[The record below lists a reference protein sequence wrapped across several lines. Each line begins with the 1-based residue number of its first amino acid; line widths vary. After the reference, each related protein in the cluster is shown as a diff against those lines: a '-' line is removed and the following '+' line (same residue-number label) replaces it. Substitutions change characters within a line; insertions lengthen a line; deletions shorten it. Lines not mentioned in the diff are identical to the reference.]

1 MTSTVATAFLSLLS
15 VLVSS
20 GHRLLSLMCSVIY
33 GVEFKS
39 YLLGVV
45 LRLKA

>member
-15 VLVSS
+15 VLGSL
-20 GHRLLSLMCSVIY
+20 GHQLLSLTCSVIY

-39 YLLGVV
+39 YLLGVM
-45 LRLKA
+45 LKLKA